1 MHIILSI
8 KPKYCMR
15 ILSGVKRYEFRK
27 RFPRNVETV
36 YMYATSPV
44 KKIVGK
50 FTVGD
55 VIEDEPRRLWE
66 RFRAYSGVDEKEFFE
81 YFKQARVGYAIQIK
95 DLKAFP
101 PIEPR
106 SILPKFRPPQSY
118 AYTNTLSL

>member
-1 MHIILSI
+1 M
-8 KPKYCMR
+8 

-27 RFPRNVETV
+27 RFPRNVGTV
-36 YMYATSPV
+36 YIYATSPV

-55 VIEDEPRRLWE
+55 VIEDEPHRLWE
-66 RFRAYSGVDEKEFFE
+66 RFGPYAGIDEKEFFE

-95 DLKAFP
+95 DLKTFP

-106 SILPKFRPPQSY
+106 ILLPKFRPPQSY